1 MFRDDIERTIGTV
14 LKANGHK
21 MTELGRGCIYYMK
34 RFSPELAYYI
44 RCSDNRSSQGDISF
58 ELFFTVVDV
67 PCDVFLTFG
76 VGLHVKILSI
86 YEGVAYDFMS
96 TNEII
101 TNAGE
106 KIIGIENSIGG
117 LAPVILDELEKPYY
131 MNKKIP
137 HYRLEREIYRQV
149 EGDERVRSEFDT
161 LKKEMCRIIKHG
173 GNRKPRQLVM
183 DFSAGLSD
191 ACFKGRGIDLE
202 FSEIQ
207 EMFYQHLYAECI
219 LDM

>member
-1 MFRDDIERTIGTV
+1 M
-14 LKANGHK
+14 
-21 MTELGRGCIYYMK
+21 
-34 RFSPELAYYI
+34 
-44 RCSDNRSSQGDISF
+44 
-58 ELFFTVVDV
+58 
-67 PCDVFLTFG
+67 
-76 VGLHVKILSI
+76 KILSI

-96 TNEII
+96 TNELI

-173 GNRKPRQLVM
+173 GNRKARQLVM

>member
-1 MFRDDIERTIGTV
+1 
-14 LKANGHK
+14 

-44 RCSDNRSSQGDISF
+44 LCSDNRSSQGDISF

-86 YEGVAYDFMS
+86 YEGVAYDLMS

>member
-1 MFRDDIERTIGTV
+1 
-14 LKANGHK
+14 
-21 MTELGRGCIYYMK
+21 MK

-44 RCSDNRSSQGDISF
+44 LCSDNRSSQGDISF

-96 TNEII
+96 TNELI

-173 GNRKPRQLVM
+173 GNRKARQLVM

>member
-1 MFRDDIERTIGTV
+1 MFRDDIKRTIGTV

-21 MTELGRGCIYYMK
+21 MTELGSGCIYYMK

-44 RCSDNRSSQGDISF
+44 RCSDYRSGQGDISF
-58 ELFFTVVDV
+58 DLFFTVVDV

-86 YEGVAYDFMS
+86 YEGVTDDFMC
-96 TNEII
+96 TNELM

-106 KIIGIENSIGG
+106 QIIVIENKIGS

-131 MNKKIP
+131 MNRKIP

-149 EGDERVRSEFDT
+149 EGDEYVRPEFDT
-161 LKKEMCRIIKHG
+161 LKKEMCRIIKRG
-173 GNRKPRQLVM
+173 GKISWPICGIVAFKRKYCWKNSQRSVGTKNTKRWCTAVWVM
-183 DFSAGLSD
+183 GSG
-191 ACFKGRGIDLE
+191 
-202 FSEIQ
+202 
-207 EMFYQHLYAECI
+207 MP
-219 LDM
+219 